1 MKARGLGSIVQM
13 PYRDPRTGEK
23 RRTLTW
29 YIRYS
34 FRGKAYQESS
44 GSRNRNDAIRLLK
57 KRLAEMGQGRLIG
70 PSADKTTFEELAQIL
85 EDDYRVNQR
94 KSLDTVRFAIKR
106 LRGFFGRDRA
116 HDITTDRLKAYVRTR
131 HEAGAA
137 LGTIKNDLAALK
149 RMLRLGM
156 EVGKVAQRP
165 IFPTLEI
172 RNTRQGFFEEPQV
185 RALLRHL
192 PKYLQ
197 PFITFLYLTGWRK
210 GEARGLQWRQ
220 VDFDAQTIRLEPGTT
235 KNDEGR
241 LFPFKAFPA
250 LEDVL
255 RAQWERTQ
263 ELAHRTER
271 LVPWVFHR
279 HGLPIGDFRKTWD
292 TACKGV
298 GIPGRIPHDFRRTA
312 VRNLERAGVPRS
324 VAMKLTGHKTESV
337 YRRYAIVSEADLS
350 VGVAKLAA
358 LHAAVSDTRRVIP
371 ITHPQNG
378 AAV

>member
-23 RRTLTW
+23 RRTQTW

-34 FRGKAYQESS
+34 YRGTAYLESS
-44 GSRNRNDAIRLLK
+44 RARNRNDAVRLLK

-94 KSLDTVRFAIKR
+94 KSLDTVQFAIKR
-106 LRGFFGRDRA
+106 LRAFFGHDRA
-116 HDITTDRLKAYVRTR
+116 HDITTDRLKGYIRTR
-131 HEAGAA
+131 QEAGGA
-137 LGTIKNDLAALK
+137 LATIQNDLAALK

-165 IFPTLEI
+165 VFPTLEL
-172 RNTRQGFFEEPQV
+172 RNTRQGFFEEPEF
-185 RALLRHL
+185 RALLGHL
-192 PKYLQ
+192 PAYLQ

-210 GEARGLQWRQ
+210 GEARRLQWRQ
-220 VDFDAQTIRLEPGTT
+220 VDFEAGTIRLEPGTT

-250 LEDVL
+250 LEDL
-255 RAQWERTQ
+255 LQEQWRRTQ
-263 ELAHRTER
+263 DLAHRTEMI
-271 LVPWVFHR
+271 VPWVFHR
-279 HGLPIGDFRKTWD
+279 ERLPIGDFRKAWE
-292 TACKGV
+292 TACKAV
-298 GIPGRIPHDFRRTA
+298 GLVNRIPHDFRRTA

-358 LHAAVSDTRRVIP
+358 LHATASDTRRVVP
-371 ITHPQNG
+371 IKPAHDA